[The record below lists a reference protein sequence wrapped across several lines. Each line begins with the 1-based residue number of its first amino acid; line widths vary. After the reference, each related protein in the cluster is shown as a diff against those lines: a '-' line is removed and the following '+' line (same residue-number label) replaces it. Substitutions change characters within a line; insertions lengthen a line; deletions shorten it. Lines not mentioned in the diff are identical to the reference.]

1 MKDHLYIHP
10 SHMLFPYAWATS
22 RQRALQEIG
31 RDANMSLSGSLLSL
45 SLGSLKMQ
53 KQCRLKLIQDYAI
66 PIFWAELNICIIRET
81 TAQTGLKSEEQL
93 QVNLSWFLI
102 CYCYLLLRYFDLL
115 HLQWLVRTE
124 SLSFHWWKTDFKN
137 QSKPT
142 QHETRQNKNAVMFLV
157 LKDSIL

>member
-53 KQCRLKLIQDYAI
+53 KQCML
-66 PIFWAELNICIIRET
+66 
-81 TAQTGLKSEEQL
+81 
-93 QVNLSWFLI
+93 
-102 CYCYLLLRYFDLL
+102 
-115 HLQWLVRTE
+115 
-124 SLSFHWWKTDFKN
+124 
-137 QSKPT
+137 
-142 QHETRQNKNAVMFLV
+142 
-157 LKDSIL
+157 